1 MTDLVVSDLHVPF
14 GGEGGLHG
22 ISLRVHPGERLAVVG
37 SSGAGKTTLLRAI
50 AGLAR
55 SSAGSIRIR
64 DRVVTHEPADRRSAV
79 YLHQRPVLFPHLDV
93 FENVAFP
100 LRIRRR
106 PGDEARARVE
116 AALASVRLLDLARRM
131 PSQLSGGQRHRV
143 ALARAITARPA
154 VLLLDEP
161 LSALDPPLRA
171 EVREAIVAVQARDRP
186 ALVLVT
192 HDIDEA
198 GLLADRIAVLA
209 GGTIIQ
215 CDAPALIFARPAS
228 LEVARFLGF
237 PNFVEGSM
245 SADGIFESA
254 LGALP
259 LPAAGAPAGPAIAAF
274 QPEAVRVA
282 DEGVTGRVVA
292 LDHRVRS
299 TSAMVRLGDLL
310 LEVADPDR
318 RLAPGDEARLLLD
331 PRRVVVFPAHA

>member
-1 MTDLVVSDLHVPF
+1 MTALLVSDLHVPF
-14 GGEGGLHG
+14 GREPGLHG
-22 ISLRVHPGERLAVVG
+22 ISLRVDVGERLAVVG

-50 AGLAR
+50 AGLAK
-55 SSAGSIRIR
+55 SSAGSVHIQ
-64 DRVVTHEPADRRSAV
+64 DNDVTLDPPDRRSAV

-93 FENVAFP
+93 FENIAFP

-106 PGDEARARVE
+106 AESEVRARVE
-116 AALASVRLLDLARRM
+116 EVLASVRLLGLARRM

-143 ALARAITARPA
+143 ALARAITARPS

-161 LSALDPPLRA
+161 LSTLDPPLRA

-198 GLLADRIAVLA
+198 GLLADRVAVLA
-209 GGTIIQ
+209 GGTFIQ
-215 CDAPALIFARPAS
+215 CDTPATLFARPAS

-245 SADGIFESA
+245 RPDGIFESV

-259 LPAAGAPAGPAIAAF
+259 LANAGAPAGPAIAAF
-274 QPEAVRVA
+274 QPEAVRAA
-282 DEGVTGRVVA
+282 DEGVTGRVIA

-299 TSAMVRLGDLL
+299 TSAMVRVGDVL

-318 RLAPGDEARLLLD
+318 SLAPGDEARLVLD
-331 PRRVVVFPAHA
+331 SRRAVVFPARG